1 LGVKQ
6 GALWEVQWHPS
17 EGGRVRRIV
26 LTRGG
31 LRRTLVFVTLILLIA
46 LVIVAALP
54 LGLRGI
60 LVRFTVD
67 AAQRDNRT
75 LRLQGERL
83 REEERQLAAAVIR
96 RVQAGRR
103 MAWVLGAKPGVWLP
117 PCPVFPR
124 GAVGDAAASRW
135 FAARNDRLATLAA
148 ALSGS
153 HDALRCPLSS
163 IPFASP
169 VDPRRAVPTS
179 LFGWRV
185 SPFTGKVE
193 PHYGTTLAAPPGE
206 PVLAPGGGR
215 VLFAGGVRERRANEW
230 TRLGNLVVLD
240 HGAGVVTVYAH
251 LRDTAVRRGQSV
263 TRGQRLGSVGQTGW
277 TRVPALYY
285 EVRWPLAGASTPVDP
300 GLVTPTLPV
309 EDLDGRLADPT
320 AGLPAGFAP
329 IDHLLGRR
337 SARARTT
344 GSPYSLPA
352 VPSPSPTPGTS

>member
-17 EGGRVRRIV
+17 EGGRVRRLV

-31 LRRTLVFVTLILLIA
+31 LRRTLVAAALIVLIA

-54 LGLRGI
+54 LGLRG
-60 LVRFTVD
+60 LLTTFTVD
-67 AAQRDNRT
+67 AAQRDNRR
-75 LRLQGERL
+75 LRLEGERL
-83 REEERQLAAAVIR
+83 REEERQLAAAVIH

-103 MAWVLGAKPGVWLP
+103 MAWVLGTEPGVWLA
-117 PCPVFPR
+117 PCPVFPS
-124 GAVGDAAASRW
+124 GAAGDAAASRW
-135 FAARNDRLATLAA
+135 FTARDDRLATLAE

-153 HDALRCPLSS
+153 HDAVRCPLSS

-169 VDPRRAVPTS
+169 LDPRRAVPTL

-193 PHYGTTLAAPPGE
+193 PYYGTTLAAPQGE
-206 PVLAPGGGR
+206 PVLAPGAGR
-215 VLFAGGVRERRANEW
+215 VLFAGSAHERRANEW
-230 TRLGNLVVLD
+230 TKLGNLVVLD

-251 LRDTAVRRGQSV
+251 LRDAVVRRGQSV

-320 AGLPAGFAP
+320 GGLPAGFAR

-337 SARARTT
+337 SARAQST
-344 GSPYSLPA
+344 GSPYSLPMA
-352 VPSPSPTPGTS
+352 PTPSPTPGTS

>member
-6 GALWEVQWHPS
+6 G
-17 EGGRVRRIV
+17 IV

-124 GAVGDAAASRW
+124 GAV
-135 FAARNDRLATLAA
+135 
-148 ALSGS
+148 
-153 HDALRCPLSS
+153 
-163 IPFASP
+163 PFASP